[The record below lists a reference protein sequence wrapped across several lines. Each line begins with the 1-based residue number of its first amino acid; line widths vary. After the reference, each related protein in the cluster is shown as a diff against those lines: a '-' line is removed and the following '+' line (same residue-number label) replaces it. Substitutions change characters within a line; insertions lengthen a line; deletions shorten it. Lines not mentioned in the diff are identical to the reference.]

1 MKNMVNKLIIS
12 VFVILG
18 MQTFNAQGIFNSKSK
33 KDKVIVKTG
42 PYLGVQSGR
51 YYVGEIGAE
60 RQWKE
65 GKLISPKTHALH
77 FGVSYTYDFSRW
89 NPVLGYDLGYWYRGS
104 NIGMTFGSTVCMRT
118 NFQDY
123 RFGITPTLG
132 YKIWQLHIQT
142 GYHFLYPFYA
152 VNNTFESNSIFL
164 SARFVLVND
173 RDVKTKEQ
181 K

>member
-1 MKNMVNKLIIS
+1 MYS
-12 VFVILG
+12 
-18 MQTFNAQGIFNSKSK
+18 QGIWSNNK
-33 KDKVIVKTG
+33 KKPKKIIKTG
-42 PYLGVQSGR
+42 PYVGVQSGR
-51 YYVGEIGAE
+51 YYAGEVGME

-65 GKLISPKTHALH
+65 GKLIDPNTHALH
-77 FGVSYTYDFSRW
+77 FGVNYTYDFTRF
-89 NPVLGYDLGYWYRGS
+89 NPILGYDLGYWFRDN
-104 NIGMTFGSTVCMRT
+104 NIGMTFGGTICMRS

-152 VNNTFESNSIFL
+152 FDNSTFDSNTLFL

-173 RDVKTKEQ
+173 REVKQ
-181 K
+181 KD

>member
-1 MKNMVNKLIIS
+1 MVNKCLISICIS
-12 VFVILG
+12 LISST
-18 MQTFNAQGIFNSKSK
+18 MYSQGIWSNNK
-33 KDKVIVKTG
+33 KKPKTIIKTG
-42 PYLGVQSGR
+42 PYVGVQSGR
-51 YYVGEIGAE
+51 YYAGEVGME

-65 GKLISPKTHALH
+65 GKLIGPNTHALH
-77 FGVSYTYDFSRW
+77 FGVNYTYDFTRF
-89 NPVLGYDLGYWYRGS
+89 NPILGYDLGYWFRDN
-104 NIGMTFGSTVCMRT
+104 NIGMTFGGTICMRS

-152 VNNTFESNSIFL
+152 FDNSTFDSNTLFL

-173 RDVKTKEQ
+173 REVKQ
-181 K
+181 KD

>member
-1 MKNMVNKLIIS
+1 MVNKCLISICIS
-12 VFVILG
+12 LISNT
-18 MQTFNAQGIFNSKSK
+18 MYSQGIWSNNK
-33 KDKVIVKTG
+33 KKPKTIIKTG
-42 PYLGVQSGR
+42 PYVGVQSGR
-51 YYVGEIGAE
+51 YYAGEVGME

-65 GKLISPKTHALH
+65 GKLIGPNTHALH
-77 FGVSYTYDFSRW
+77 FGVNYTYDFTRF
-89 NPVLGYDLGYWYRGS
+89 NPILGYDLGYWFRDN
-104 NIGMTFGSTVCMRT
+104 NIGMTFGGTICMRS

-152 VNNTFESNSIFL
+152 FDNSTFDSNTLFL

-173 RDVKTKEQ
+173 REVKQ
-181 K
+181 KD

>member
-1 MKNMVNKLIIS
+1 MVNKCLISICIS
-12 VFVILG
+12 LISNT
-18 MQTFNAQGIFNSKSK
+18 MYSQGIWSNNK
-33 KDKVIVKTG
+33 KKPKTIIKTG
-42 PYLGVQSGR
+42 PYVGVQSGR
-51 YYVGEIGAE
+51 YYAGEVGME

-65 GKLISPKTHALH
+65 GKLIDPNTHALH
-77 FGVSYTYDFSRW
+77 FGVNYTYDFTRF
-89 NPVLGYDLGYWYRGS
+89 NPILGYDLGYWFRDN
-104 NIGMTFGSTVCMRT
+104 NIGMTFGGTICMRS

-152 VNNTFESNSIFL
+152 FDNSTFDSNTLFL

-173 RDVKTKEQ
+173 REVKQ
-181 K
+181 KD

>member
-1 MKNMVNKLIIS
+1 MVNKCVISICISLIS
-12 VFVILG
+12 NT
-18 MQTFNAQGIFNSKSK
+18 MYSQGIWSNNK
-33 KDKVIVKTG
+33 KKPKTIIKTG
-42 PYLGVQSGR
+42 PYVGVQSGR
-51 YYVGEIGAE
+51 YYAGEVGME

-65 GKLISPKTHALH
+65 GKLIGPNTHALH
-77 FGVSYTYDFSRW
+77 FGVNYTYDFTRF
-89 NPVLGYDLGYWYRGS
+89 NPILGYDLGYWFRDN
-104 NIGMTFGSTVCMRT
+104 NIGMTFGGTICMRS

-152 VNNTFESNSIFL
+152 FDNSTFDSNTLFL

-173 RDVKTKEQ
+173 REVKQ
-181 K
+181 KD

>member
-1 MKNMVNKLIIS
+1 MYS
-12 VFVILG
+12 
-18 MQTFNAQGIFNSKSK
+18 QGIWSNNK
-33 KDKVIVKTG
+33 KKPKTIIKTG
-42 PYLGVQSGR
+42 PYVGVQSGR
-51 YYVGEIGAE
+51 YYAGEVGME

-65 GKLISPKTHALH
+65 GKLIGPNTHALH
-77 FGVSYTYDFSRW
+77 FGVNYTYDFTRF
-89 NPVLGYDLGYWYRGS
+89 NPILGYDLGYWFRDN
-104 NIGMTFGSTVCMRT
+104 NIGMTFGGTICMRS

-152 VNNTFESNSIFL
+152 FYNSTFDSNTLFL

-173 RDVKTKEQ
+173 REVKQ
-181 K
+181 KD